1 MEKGPNSL
9 AWRRHNVYLH
19 SNAIGIPI
27 FWSTTG
33 SIYQNLDPPPPFSFS
48 CRSFSPHDPPSQP
61 KSSKLNLLTPIRHLV
76 HDLDLC
82 SRHGLHVG
90 AGQCDRPIVVPHLP
104 PAAAMQPAQDTSSQ
118 PLAEHDC
125 LSPIATFLPQYP
137 STHPRPLRSP
147 TPLSELGGRKPH
159 LSCHRQMHLST

>member
-1 MEKGPNSL
+1 M
-9 AWRRHNVYLH
+9 
-19 SNAIGIPI
+19 
-27 FWSTTG
+27 
-33 SIYQNLDPPPPFSFS
+33 NLPFSFS
-48 CRSFSPHDPPSQP
+48 CRSFSPHYPPSQPHDPPSQT
-61 KSSKLNLLTPIRHLV
+61 KSSKLSTVSKLTRHLV

-90 AGQCDRPIVVPHLP
+90 AGQCRSIVVPHLP

-137 STHPRPLRSP
+137 STHPVPSRSP